1 MILGNKFVWWTGV
14 VEDREDPEK
23 LGRCRVRIF
32 GYHTDDTSLLPTSDL
47 PWAIPIQST
56 TSAATSGVGHTPVGI
71 VPGAWVVGWFLDG
84 EEAQRPL
91 IIGTIAGKP
100 DPSVSAVAKQTQD
113 TKLTGVVKAPD
124 GSYLVNQNNQYVL
137 TKDQNLNLKDRLGPL
152 KPSDIDT
159 MLSVISSAIS
169 GGSYTKESSDGNLG
183 KYQFSINTLVD
194 LGYVKRCPED
204 IVTTAWTS
212 DNTNWTGK
220 DGITSKAKFLE
231 NTGVQENAALIFTE
245 NNYKSLLAM
254 GKITETDDPK
264 NIASL
269 LGTALVMGT
278 NNADKLNK
286 KDNDGKL
293 AKDYFVAVNSALG
306 GNNENFN
313 YSLDDAGNY
322 LPRTLNTNTSGGALN
337 NSELKLQTGFKDPNK
352 QYPKAEYT
360 GLSDI
365 NKLAVG
371 DTSHKIF
378 KVKKNKKIDNI
389 PLASSKQTWN
399 EPSPA
404 YGAGYPYNQVIETEA
419 GHVIELDNTPGAE
432 RIQVFHKSGSY
443 IEIDVNGSMV
453 RKTVGENYEIT
464 DRNNFVYVKG
474 AHSLTVEGQTNIL
487 VKSDAKIQVDGDLS
501 VTSHGST
508 MVQTARTATII
519 AEDLVVTAAKSL
531 TLTSEGSVNIQGKNI
546 NLYAKDG
553 SITEVATKDISLETG
568 RASTLSLNGG
578 LATLIE
584 GAVVKTKMGA
594 NDVVPINR
602 PVLDRP
608 AAKSPDKL
616 GIPVLP
622 REVISKANYYFDAGE
637 SGADTYIN
645 TLQSQGIINP
655 NIVSKIDNAAAAP
668 IVRYTK
674 VTTVDDE
681 EIKSF
686 NYFPRSFILS
696 NKENRIFT
704 LGDLLQDGG
713 LVAQRG
719 LTEQQI
725 VYNLKQLVINCLDPI
740 KAKYPDMKINSGFR
754 PISATVTGSNP
765 EKSDHG
771 LGAAVDIKFTNTKF
785 KDYKDVA
792 EWIVKNV
799 PHKQIILEYYFE
811 SGSNKLVSSWIH
823 VALLVSNNTVV
834 NSAAPVQTFANHQ
847 SVSKTLVNLA

>member
-100 DPSVSAVAKQTQD
+100 DPSVSAISKQNQD
-113 TKLTGVVKAPD
+113 KKLSGVVKAPD
-124 GSYLVNQNNQYVL
+124 GSYLVNQNNEYVL
-137 TKDQNLNLKDRLGPL
+137 TKNQNLDLKDRLGPL

-313 YSLDDAGNY
+313 YNLDDAGNY
-322 LPRTLNTNTSGGALN
+322 LSSTLNTNTSGGALN
-337 NSELKLQTGFKDPNK
+337 NSELKLQSGFKDPNK

-568 RASTLSLNGG
+568 RTSTLSLNGG

-584 GAVVKTKMGA
+584 GAAVKTKMGA

-608 AAKSPDKL
+608 TAKSPNKI

-655 NIVSKIDNAAAAP
+655 NIVSKIDNAGGAP

-674 VTTVDDE
+674 VTTVDDG

-696 NKENRIFT
+696 NRENRIFT

-799 PHKQIILEYYFE
+799 PHKQVILEYYFE
-811 SGSNKLVSSWIH
+811 SGSNKLVSTWIH

>member
-32 GYHTDDTSLLPTSDL
+32 GYHTEDTSLLPTSDL

-71 VPGAWVVGWFLDG
+71 VPGTWVVGWFLDG

-91 IIGTIAGKP
+91 MIGTIAGKP
-100 DPSVSAVAKQTQD
+100 DPSVSAIAKQTQD
-113 TKLTGVVKAPD
+113 TKLAGVVKAPN

-137 TKDQNLNLKDRLGPL
+137 TKDQTLDLKNRLGPL

-204 IVTTAWTS
+204 IVTSAWTN
-212 DNTNWTGK
+212 DITNWTGK
-220 DGITSKAKFLE
+220 DAITSKAKFLE
-231 NTGVQENAALIFTE
+231 NTNIQETAALTLTE

-254 GKITETDDPK
+254 GKITELDDPK

-278 NNADKLNK
+278 NNADKLSK

-322 LPRTLNTNTSGGALN
+322 LSSTLNTNTSGGALN
-337 NSELKLQTGFKDPNK
+337 NSELKLQSGFKDPNK

-399 EPSPA
+399 EPTPA

-453 RKTVGENYEIT
+453 RKTVGENYEIN

-508 MVQTARTATII
+508 MVQTARTASII
-519 AEDLVVTAAKSL
+519 AEDLVVTAAKSI

-608 AAKSPDKL
+608 VIKSPNKI

-637 SGADTYIN
+637 TGADSYIN
-645 TLQSQGIINP
+645 TLQTQGIINP
-655 NIVSKIDNAAAAP
+655 NIVSKIDNAGASL
-668 IVRYTK
+668 VRYSK
-674 VTTVDDE
+674 VTEVDDA
-681 EIKSF
+681 EIRSF

-696 NKENRIFT
+696 NKENRIFS

-713 LVAQRG
+713 LVAQRE

-725 VYNLKQLVINCLDPI
+725 VYNLKQLTINCLDPI

-771 LGAAVDIKFTNTKF
+771 LGAAADIKFTNTKF
-785 KDYKDVA
+785 ADYKNIA
-792 EWIVKNV
+792 EWIVQNV
-799 PHKQIILEYYFE
+799 PHKQVILEYYFE

-823 VALLVSNNTVV
+823 IALLVSNNTVV
-834 NSAAPVQTFANHQ
+834 SSAAPVQTFANHR
-847 SVSKTLVNLA
+847 SVSRTLVNLA